1 MIEFE
6 GKIIN
11 EIEANEYGGVELP
24 PKIECYFPLKK
35 NFSSKE
41 EFYKYAKAHLSS
53 AYGEMVKDTINKYPA
68 PLVD

>member
-11 EIEANEYGGVELP
+11 EIEANKYGGVELP

-35 NFSSKE
+35 E
-41 EFYKYAKAHLSS
+41 EFYKYAKTHLSS
-53 AYGEMVKDTINKYPA
+53 VYGELATR